1 MSAEKA
7 DIIAALQR
15 EILHLE
21 GFRPGSQAAVDISLG
36 PFQEAFPN
44 GTFPVGAVHE
54 FLTTSMEQRA
64 ATSGFM
70 AGLLAP
76 MMGDK
81 GVAIW
86 VGAARRLFPPALQGF
101 GIAPDR
107 FIFLDLKKERDVL
120 WAMEETLKCGALA
133 AVVGE
138 VGEMNFTASRRLQ
151 LAVEQSRVTG
161 FVLRHAKRNV
171 GTTACVSRWRI
182 TSVASEP
189 DAGLPGLGFPQW
201 KVELLRIRN
210 GKPGVWKIRWE
221 DGRFS
226 PVYTTA
232 QIHEQQQQVG

>member
-7 DIIAALQR
+7 DIIATLQR
-15 EILHLE
+15 EILRLE
-21 GFRPGSQAAVDISLG
+21 GFRPGSHAAGDVSLG

-54 FLTTSMEQRA
+54 FLSAGMEQAA

-76 MMGDK
+76 LMGDK
-81 GVAIW
+81 GVALW
-86 VGAARRLFPPALQGF
+86 VSAARRLFPPALQGF
-101 GIAPDR
+101 GISPHR

-120 WAMEETLKCGALA
+120 WAMEEALKCGALA

-138 VGEMNFTASRRLQ
+138 VGEMSFTASRRLQ

-182 TSVASEP
+182 TPVASEP

-201 KVELLRIRN
+201 QVELLRMRN
-210 GKPGVWKIRWE
+210 GKTGVWNIRWE
-221 DGRFS
+221 DNKFT
-226 PVYTTA
+226 PVYKTESV
-232 QIHEQQQQVG
+232 HEQQQQAG

>member
-7 DIIAALQR
+7 DILATLQR

-21 GFRPGSQAAVDISLG
+21 GFRPGSHAGLNLSLG
-36 PFQEAFPN
+36 PFQEAFPH
-44 GTFPVGAVHE
+44 GTFPTGAVHE
-54 FLTTSMEQRA
+54 FLTTSMEQGA

-76 MMGDK
+76 LMGDK

-86 VGAARRLFPPALQGF
+86 VSAARRLFPPALHGF

-138 VGEMNFTASRRLQ
+138 VGDMSFTASRRLQ

-182 TSVASEP
+182 TSLASEP

-201 KVELLRIRN
+201 KVELLRMRN
-210 GKPGVWKIRWE
+210 GKPGAWNIRWD

-226 PVYTTA
+226 TVYTTI
-232 QIHEQQQQVG
+232 QVHEQQQQAG

>member
-1 MSAEKA
+1 MPAEKA

-21 GFRPGSQAAVDISLG
+21 GFRPGSHAAVDVSLG
-36 PFQEAFPN
+36 PFQDAFPN

-54 FLTTSMEQRA
+54 FLAAGMEQTA

-76 MMGDK
+76 LMGDK
-81 GVAIW
+81 GVALW
-86 VGAARRLFPPALQGF
+86 VSSARRLFPPALQGF

-120 WAMEETLKCGALA
+120 WAMEEALKCGALA

-138 VGEMNFTASRRLQ
+138 VGDMSFTASRRLQ

-161 FVLRHAKRNV
+161 FVLRQAKRNV

-182 TSVASEP
+182 TSAASES
-189 DAGLPGLGFPQW
+189 DEDLPGLGFPQW
-201 KVELLRIRN
+201 KVELLRMRN
-210 GKPGVWKIRWE
+210 GKPGAWTIRWE
-221 DGRFS
+221 NDRFT
-226 PVYTTA
+226 PVYTST
-232 QIHEQQQQVG
+232 QVREQQQHVG

>member
-21 GFRPGSQAAVDISLG
+21 GFRPGSHAAVDLSLG

-44 GTFPVGAVHE
+44 GTFPTGAVHE
-54 FLTTSMEQRA
+54 FLTTGMEQGA

-76 MMGDK
+76 LMGDK
-81 GVAIW
+81 GVAMW
-86 VGAARRLFPPALQGF
+86 VSATRRLFPPALQGF

-138 VGEMNFTASRRLQ
+138 VGDMSFTASRRLQ

-161 FVLRHAKRNV
+161 FVLRHAKPNV

-182 TSVASEP
+182 TPAASEP
-189 DAGLPGLGFPQW
+189 EGGLPGLGFPQW
-201 KVELLRIRN
+201 KVELLRMRN
-210 GKPGVWKIRWE
+210 GKPGVWNIRWE

-226 PVYTTA
+226 TVYTPMR
-232 QIHEQQQQVG
+232 IHEQQQQVG

>member
-15 EILHLE
+15 EILRLE
-21 GFRPGSQAAVDISLG
+21 GFRPGSHAAVDVSLG

-54 FLTTSMEQRA
+54 FLTASMEQGA

-76 MMGDK
+76 LMGDK

-86 VGAARRLFPPALQGF
+86 VSAARRLFPPALQGF
-101 GIAPDR
+101 GISPDR

-120 WAMEETLKCGALA
+120 WAMEEALKCGALA

-138 VGEMNFTASRRLQ
+138 VREISFTASRRLQ

-161 FVLRHAKRNV
+161 FVLRHAQRNV

-182 TSVASEP
+182 TSLASEP
-189 DAGLPGLGFPQW
+189 EEGLPGLGFPQW
-201 KVELLRIRN
+201 KVELLRMRN
-210 GKPGVWKIRWE
+210 GKTGVWNIRWE
-221 DGRFS
+221 DGTFT
-226 PVYTTA
+226 PVYTTV
-232 QIHEQQQQVG
+232 QIHEQQQHVG